1 MRVCSHAWEVH
12 SAKCAQWKCA
22 CDTECVYTMR
32 RFNSWLC
39 NTSWILTTRR
49 YSQTSCWSINC
60 VAPDLRVGESLFY
73 WQEDQS
79 KIQHGRTSGKWL
91 EVEVITVKGPMV
103 VISIGTSIFQVNA
116 KAGYGDRWTQW
127 ICKNLQ
133 IRASE
138 QEHLVLWPSCE
149 GQTGNCSLKISYL
162 TAILGRHGLMYAAP
176 ADLKKKKAECF
187 SPQLLQGFWSMLK
200 TKDVVM
206 VQLSSL
212 NTLTKKKSYG
222 NIIVCSWPWQSIRSS
237 AVSIFFFWDPN
248 HERFGGWRRYNTF
261 RKSSIASGTLLR
273 GKNPSGCFIIFAI
286 SYNHLSFVPASRE
299 RVVPTNWQ
307 VRAISWRPYVQGK
320 SDFNSSATVSAI
332 CADQGLPGSW
342 KFEHTKGSN
351 IGHELDQGPT
361 WRLKLQILVL
371 ITITGPAIR
380 SYPKNTTANVQ
391 HALEKCESLGSR
403 KLLSL
408 HGNPSAIARDFSPH
422 ISVFRRHFCRICSLS
437 AVWYYR
443 ALSEANLTSLLPAVC
458 PLRGYFSGQPV
469 QDQLAWGSVL

>member
-1 MRVCSHAWEVH
+1 MRKTNTHLFHILEPCVCAHTHEKCTVRSVRSESVRATRSVCTQWGDSTVG
-12 SAKCAQWKCA
+12 SA
-22 CDTECVYTMR
+22 
-32 RFNSWLC
+32 

-49 YSQTSCWSINC
+49 YSQTSCWSNKLCCSRSSSRRKFILLARRSEQNSAWTNIWKMVGGGGYYC
-60 VAPDLRVGESLFY
+60 QRPHGGYQYWYLHFSGKCKSRQRRPLDTVDLREPP
-73 WQEDQS
+73 D
-79 KIQHGRTSGKWL
+79 
-91 EVEVITVKGPMV
+91 
-103 VISIGTSIFQVNA
+103 
-116 KAGYGDRWTQW
+116 
-127 ICKNLQ
+127 
-133 IRASE
+133 
-138 QEHLVLWPSCE
+138 SCE
-149 GQTGNCSLKISYL
+149 RTGAPRAVGFLVKVKPMSGNCALKISYL
-162 TAILGRHGLMYAAP
+162 TAILGRHGLMDAAP
-176 ADLKKKKAECF
+176 ADLKKKAECF

-361 WRLKLQILVL
+361 WRVE
-371 ITITGPAIR
+371 T
-380 SYPKNTTANVQ
+380 SD
-391 HALEKCESLGSR
+391 S
-403 KLLSL
+403 
-408 HGNPSAIARDFSPH
+408 SADH
-422 ISVFRRHFCRICSLS
+422 
-437 AVWYYR
+437 YYR
-443 ALSEANLTSLLPAVC
+443 PSNTQLSKEYDCKCSARSWKMRVIGLT
-458 PLRGYFSGQPV
+458 
-469 QDQLAWGSVL
+469 